1 MDDTSNGNGNSNSS
15 TSVSSS
21 SSIPSWQDRIET
33 LSHILTHQTLTPSLH
48 SQFFVSLRAPCFL
61 DWSFPP
67 FLCSSSP
74 TALPFWSLSF
84 FLSRA
89 SRLGFPHTTWRS
101 LCPFQQPPPCI
112 LSSGV
117 DPAPDRWGPQERR
130 EYGRKRIRRARHG
143 PRVPQVLLV
152 LVPNLVLLSLLLL
165 SDLLWRKPR

>member
-1 MDDTSNGNGNSNSS
+1 MDSNIDSNSS

-21 SSIPSWQDRIET
+21 SSTPSWPDRIET

-67 FLCSSSP
+67 FLCDSP
-74 TALPFWSLSF
+74 TALPFWTLSF
-84 FLSRA
+84 FFSRA

-117 DPAPDRWGPQERR
+117 DPAPDRWGPQELR
-130 EYGRKRIRRARHG
+130 EYARKRIRRPRHG
-143 PRVPQVLLV
+143 PRVPQLLLF
-152 LVPNLVLLSLLLL
+152 LVPNLALLSLLLM
-165 SDLLWRKPR
+165 SDGLWRRPAS